1 MLNDLSFRIG
11 GFVRVDSVNYPG
23 LVACTVFT
31 QGCNFRCP
39 YCHNPSLVGSHVS
52 GISREEGATMAQ
64 NGDAA
69 KDFESFTV
77 DKVFDYVKH
86 RHGLLDA
93 MVVSGGEPCL
103 QAGLL
108 DFLGEVKKLGLR
120 TKLDTN
126 GSFPD
131 KLEKALDEG
140 LLDYVAM
147 DIKTSVQRY
156 GAVGCRD
163 VDAVRRSVDIVMR
176 KAPDYEFRTTFE
188 KGVVQPEDIASIGL
202 WVKGSKRFFL
212 QRFNPKVTLDGSLGD
227 EVQYSYEDLEGF
239 AKELGAFVDSVKI
252 R

>member
-31 QGCNFRCP
+31 KGCNFRCP
-39 YCHNPSLVGSHVS
+39 YCHNPSLVWDGTMSQS
-52 GISREEGATMAQ
+52 NEET
-64 NGDAA
+64 N
-69 KDFESFTV
+69 DFESFTV

-93 MVVSGGEPCL
+93 VVVSGGEPCL

-156 GAVGCRD
+156 GLLGCLD
-163 VDAVRRSVDIVMR
+163 VDAVKRSVDIVMG
-176 KAPDYEFRTTFE
+176 KAPCYEFRTTCE
-188 KGVVQPEDIASIGL
+188 RGAVSPKDITLIGQWLKGAKKL
-202 WVKGSKRFFL
+202 YL
-212 QRFNPKVTLDGSLGD
+212 QRFCPKVTLDGSLG
-227 EVQYSYEDLEGF
+227 ESLQCEDP
-239 AKELGAFVDSVKI
+239 LGLGI
-252 R
+252 

>member
-31 QGCNFRCP
+31 KGCNFRCP
-39 YCHNPSLVGSHVS
+39 YCHNPSLVWDGTMSQS
-52 GISREEGATMAQ
+52 NEET
-64 NGDAA
+64 N
-69 KDFESFTV
+69 DFESFTV
-77 DKVFDYVKH
+77 DKVFSYINQ
-86 RHGLLDA
+86 RRGLLDA

-103 QAGLL
+103 QEGLL
-108 DFLGEVKKLGLR
+108 DFLREGKKLGLK

-176 KAPDYEFRTTFE
+176 KAPDYEFRTTCE
-188 KGVVQPEDIASIGL
+188 RGAVSPKDITLIGQWLKGAKKL
-202 WVKGSKRFFL
+202 YL
-212 QRFNPKVTLDGSLGD
+212 QRFCPKVTLDGSLG
-227 EVQYSYEDLEGF
+227 ESLQYSYEDLEGF

>member
-1 MLNDLSFRIG
+1 MLNDRSFRIG

-31 QGCNFRCP
+31 KGCNFRCP
-39 YCHNPSLVGSHVS
+39 YCHNPSLVWDGTMSQNN
-52 GISREEGATMAQ
+52 EE
-64 NGDAA
+64 A

-93 MVVSGGEPCL
+93 VVVSGGEPCL

-163 VDAVRRSVDIVMR
+163 VDAVRRSVDIVMG
-176 KAPDYEFRTTFE
+176 KAPCYEFRTTCE
-188 KGVVQPEDIASIGL
+188 RGAVSPKDITLIGQWLKGAKKL
-202 WVKGSKRFFL
+202 YL
-212 QRFNPKVTLDGSLGD
+212 QRFCPKVTLDGSLG
-227 EVQYSYEDLEGF
+227 ESLQYSYEDLEGF
-239 AKELGAFVDSVKI
+239 AKELGAFVDFVKI

>member
-1 MLNDLSFRIG
+1 MLNDQSFRIG

-69 KDFESFTV
+69 KDFEAFTV
-77 DKVFDYVKH
+77 DKVFDYIKH

-93 MVVSGGEPCL
+93 VVVSGGEPCL

-156 GAVGCRD
+156 GLLGCLD
-163 VDAVRRSVDIVMR
+163 VDAVKRSVDIVMG
-176 KAPDYEFRTTFE
+176 KAPCYEFRTTCE
-188 KGVVQPEDIASIGL
+188 RGAVSPKDITLIGQWLKGAKKL
-202 WVKGSKRFFL
+202 YL
-212 QRFNPKVTLDGSLGD
+212 QRFCPKVTLDGSLG
-227 EVQYSYEDLEGF
+227 ESLQYSYEDLEGF
-239 AKELGAFVDSVKI
+239 AKELGAFVDLVKI

>member
-1 MLNDLSFRIG
+1 MLNDRSFRIG

-31 QGCNFRCP
+31 KGCNFRCP
-39 YCHNPSLVGSHVS
+39 YCHNPSLVWDGTMSQNN
-52 GISREEGATMAQ
+52 EEA
-64 NGDAA
+64 N
-69 KDFESFTV
+69 DFESFTV
-77 DKVFDYVKH
+77 DKVFSYINQ
-86 RHGLLDA
+86 RRGLLDA

-156 GAVGCRD
+156 GLLGCLD
-163 VDAVRRSVDIVMR
+163 VDAVKRSVDIVMG
-176 KAPDYEFRTTFE
+176 KAPCYEFRTTCE
-188 KGVVQPEDIASIGL
+188 RGAVSPKDITLIGQWLKGAKKL
-202 WVKGSKRFFL
+202 YL
-212 QRFNPKVTLDGSLGD
+212 QRFCPKVTLDGSLG
-227 EVQYSYEDLEGF
+227 ESLQYSYEDLEGF
-239 AKELGAFVDSVKI
+239 AKELGAFVDFVKI

>member
-31 QGCNFRCP
+31 KGCNFRCP
-39 YCHNPSLVGSHVS
+39 YCHNPSLVWDGTMSQS
-52 GISREEGATMAQ
+52 NEET
-64 NGDAA
+64 N
-69 KDFESFTV
+69 DFESFTV
-77 DKVFDYVKH
+77 DKVFDYIKH

-93 MVVSGGEPCL
+93 VVVSGGEPCL

-176 KAPDYEFRTTFE
+176 KAPDYEFRTTCE
-188 KGVVQPEDIASIGL
+188 RGAVSPKDITLIGQWLKGAKKL
-202 WVKGSKRFFL
+202 YL
-212 QRFNPKVTLDGSLGD
+212 QRFCPKVTLDGSLG
-227 EVQYSYEDLEGF
+227 ESLQYSYEDLEGF
-239 AKELGAFVDSVKI
+239 AKELGAFVDFVKI

>member
-1 MLNDLSFRIG
+1 MLNDRSFRIG

-23 LVACTVFT
+23 LVACTIFT
-31 QGCNFRCP
+31 KGCNFRCP
-39 YCHNPSLVGSHVS
+39 YCHNPSLVCDG
-52 GISREEGATMAQ
+52 TMSQ
-64 NGDAA
+64 NGDDAN
-69 KDFESFTV
+69 DFESFTV
-77 DKVFDYVKH
+77 DKVFSYINQ

-93 MVVSGGEPCL
+93 VVVSGGEPCL

-156 GAVGCRD
+156 GVVGCRD

-176 KAPDYEFRTTFE
+176 KAPDYEFRTTCE

-202 WVKGSKRFFL
+202 WVKGAKRFYL
-212 QRFNPKVTLDGSLGD
+212 QRFNPKVTLDESLGD
-227 EVQYSYEDLEGF
+227 GVQYSYEDLEGF

>member
-1 MLNDLSFRIG
+1 MLNDRSFRIG

-31 QGCNFRCP
+31 KGCNFRCP
-39 YCHNPSLVGSHVS
+39 YCHNPSLVWDGTMSQNNEETS
-52 GISREEGATMAQ
+52 G
-64 NGDAA
+64 
-69 KDFESFTV
+69 FESFTV
-77 DKVFDYVKH
+77 DKVFSYINQ
-86 RHGLLDA
+86 RRGLLDA

-103 QAGLL
+103 QEGLL
-108 DFLGEVKKLGLR
+108 DFLREVKKLGLK

-156 GAVGCRD
+156 GVVGCRD

-176 KAPDYEFRTTFE
+176 KAPDYEFRTTCE
-188 KGVVQPEDIASIGL
+188 RCAVSPKDITLIGQWLKGAKKL
-202 WVKGSKRFFL
+202 YL
-212 QRFNPKVTLDGSLGD
+212 QRFNPKVTLDESLG
-227 EVQYSYEDLEGF
+227 EGLQYSYEDLEGF
-239 AKELGAFVDSVKI
+239 AKELGTFVDSVKI

>member
-1 MLNDLSFRIG
+1 MLNDRSFRIG

-31 QGCNFRCP
+31 KGCNFRCP
-39 YCHNPSLVGSHVS
+39 YCHNPSLVWDGTMSQNN
-52 GISREEGATMAQ
+52 EE
-64 NGDAA
+64 A

-86 RHGLLDA
+86 RRGLLDA
-93 MVVSGGEPCL
+93 VVVSGGEPCL

-156 GAVGCRD
+156 GLLGCLD
-163 VDAVRRSVDIVMR
+163 VDAVKRSVDIVMG
-176 KAPDYEFRTTFE
+176 KAPCYEFRTTCE
-188 KGVVQPEDIASIGL
+188 RGAVSPKDITLIGQWLKGAKKL
-202 WVKGSKRFFL
+202 YL
-212 QRFNPKVTLDGSLGD
+212 QRFCPKVTLDGSLG
-227 EVQYSYEDLEGF
+227 ESLQYSYEDLEGF
-239 AKELGAFVDSVKI
+239 AKELGAFVDFVKI

>member
-1 MLNDLSFRIG
+1 MLNDQSFRIG

-31 QGCNFRCP
+31 KGCNFRCP
-39 YCHNPSLVGSHVS
+39 YCHNPSLVWDG
-52 GISREEGATMAQ
+52 TMSQ
-64 NGDAA
+64 NGDDAN
-69 KDFESFTV
+69 DFESFTV
-77 DKVFDYVKH
+77 DKVFSYINQ
-86 RHGLLDA
+86 RRGLLDA

-176 KAPDYEFRTTFE
+176 KAPDYEFRTTCE
-188 KGVVQPEDIASIGL
+188 RGAVSPKDITLIGQWLKGAKKL
-202 WVKGSKRFFL
+202 YL
-212 QRFNPKVTLDGSLGD
+212 QRFCPKVTLDGSLG
-227 EVQYSYEDLEGF
+227 ESLQYSYEDLEGF
-239 AKELGAFVDSVKI
+239 AKELGAFVDFVKI

>member
-1 MLNDLSFRIG
+1 MLNDRSFRIG

-31 QGCNFRCP
+31 KGCNFRCP
-39 YCHNPSLVGSHVS
+39 YCHNPSLVWDGTMSQNN
-52 GISREEGATMAQ
+52 EEA
-64 NGDAA
+64 N
-69 KDFESFTV
+69 DFESFTV

-103 QAGLL
+103 QEGLL
-108 DFLGEVKKLGLR
+108 DFLREGKKLGLK

-156 GAVGCRD
+156 GLLGCRD

-176 KAPDYEFRTTFE
+176 KAPCYEFRTTCE
-188 KGVVQPEDIASIGL
+188 RGAVSPKDITLIGQWLKGAKKL
-202 WVKGSKRFFL
+202 YL
-212 QRFNPKVTLDGSLGD
+212 QRFCPKVTLDGSLG
-227 EVQYSYEDLEGF
+227 ESLQYSYEDLEGF
-239 AKELGAFVDSVKI
+239 AKELGAFVDFVKI

>member
-1 MLNDLSFRIG
+1 MLNDRSFRIG

-31 QGCNFRCP
+31 KGCNFCCP
-39 YCHNPSLVGSHVS
+39 YCHNPSLVWDGTMSQNN
-52 GISREEGATMAQ
+52 EE
-64 NGDAA
+64 A

-86 RHGLLDA
+86 RRGLLDA
-93 MVVSGGEPCL
+93 VVVSGGEPCL

-156 GAVGCRD
+156 GLLGCLD
-163 VDAVRRSVDIVMR
+163 VDAVKRSVDIVMG
-176 KAPDYEFRTTFE
+176 KAPCYEFRTTCE
-188 KGVVQPEDIASIGL
+188 RGAVSPKDITLIGQWLKGAKKL
-202 WVKGSKRFFL
+202 YL
-212 QRFNPKVTLDGSLGD
+212 QRFCPKVTLDGSLG
-227 EVQYSYEDLEGF
+227 ESLQYSYEDLEGF

>member
-1 MLNDLSFRIG
+1 MLNDRSFRIG

-31 QGCNFRCP
+31 KGCNFRCP
-39 YCHNPSLVGSHVS
+39 YCHNPSLVWDGTMSQS
-52 GISREEGATMAQ
+52 NEET
-64 NGDAA
+64 N
-69 KDFESFTV
+69 DFESFTV
-77 DKVFDYVKH
+77 DKVFSYINQ
-86 RHGLLDA
+86 RRGLLDA

-103 QAGLL
+103 QEGLL
-108 DFLGEVKKLGLR
+108 DFLREGKKLGLK

-176 KAPDYEFRTTFE
+176 KAPDYEFRTTCE
-188 KGVVQPEDIASIGL
+188 KGVVSPKDITLIGQWL
-202 WVKGSKRFFL
+202 KGAKKLYL
-212 QRFNPKVTLDGSLGD
+212 QRFNPKVTLDGSLG
-227 EVQYSYEDLEGF
+227 ESLQYSYEDLEGF
-239 AKELGAFVDSVKI
+239 AKELGAFVDFVKI

>member
-1 MLNDLSFRIG
+1 MLNDRSFRIG

-31 QGCNFRCP
+31 KGCNFRCP
-39 YCHNPSLVGSHVS
+39 YCHNPSLVWDGTMSQNN
-52 GISREEGATMAQ
+52 EEA
-64 NGDAA
+64 N
-69 KDFESFTV
+69 DFESFTV

-93 MVVSGGEPCL
+93 VVVSGGEPCL

-156 GAVGCRD
+156 GLLGCLD
-163 VDAVRRSVDIVMR
+163 VDAVKRSVGIVMR
-176 KAPDYEFRTTFE
+176 KAPCYEFRTTCE
-188 KGVVQPEDIASIGL
+188 RGAVSPKDITLIGQWLKGAKKL
-202 WVKGSKRFFL
+202 YL
-212 QRFNPKVTLDGSLGD
+212 QRFCPKVTLDGSLG
-227 EVQYSYEDLEGF
+227 ESLQYSYEDLEGF
-239 AKELGAFVDSVKI
+239 AKELGAFVDFVKI

>member
-1 MLNDLSFRIG
+1 MLNDRSFRIG

-31 QGCNFRCP
+31 KGCNFRCP
-39 YCHNPSLVGSHVS
+39 YCHNPSLVCDG
-52 GISREEGATMAQ
+52 TMSQ
-64 NGDAA
+64 SDDDAN
-69 KDFESFTV
+69 DFESFTV
-77 DKVFDYVKH
+77 DKVFSYINQ
-86 RHGLLDA
+86 RRGLLDA
-93 MVVSGGEPCL
+93 MVISGGEPCL
-103 QAGLL
+103 QEGLL
-108 DFLGEVKKLGLR
+108 DFLREGKKLGLK

-156 GAVGCRD
+156 GAVGCHD

-202 WVKGSKRFFL
+202 WVKGAKRFYL

-227 EVQYSYEDLEGF
+227 GVQYSYEDLEGF

>member
-1 MLNDLSFRIG
+1 MLNDRSFRIG

-31 QGCNFRCP
+31 KGCNFRCP
-39 YCHNPSLVGSHVS
+39 YCHNPSLVWGGTMSQNN
-52 GISREEGATMAQ
+52 EEA
-64 NGDAA
+64 N
-69 KDFESFTV
+69 DFESFTV
-77 DKVFDYVKH
+77 DKVFSYINQ
-86 RHGLLDA
+86 RRGLLDA

-103 QAGLL
+103 QEGLL
-108 DFLGEVKKLGLR
+108 DFLREGKKLGLK

-202 WVKGSKRFFL
+202 WVKGAKRFYL

-227 EVQYSYEDLEGF
+227 GVQYSYENLEGF
-239 AKELGAFVDSVKI
+239 AKELGAFVDFVKI

>member
-1 MLNDLSFRIG
+1 MLNDRSFRIG

-23 LVACTVFT
+23 LVACTIFT
-31 QGCNFRCP
+31 KGCNFRCP
-39 YCHNPSLVGSHVS
+39 YCHNPSLVCDG
-52 GISREEGATMAQ
+52 TMSQ
-64 NGDAA
+64 NGDDAN
-69 KDFESFTV
+69 DFESFTV
-77 DKVFDYVKH
+77 DKVFSYINQ

-93 MVVSGGEPCL
+93 MVISGGEPCL
-103 QAGLL
+103 QEGLL
-108 DFLGEVKKLGLR
+108 DFLREGKKLGLK

-156 GAVGCRD
+156 GAVGCHD

-202 WVKGSKRFFL
+202 WVKGAKRFYL

-227 EVQYSYEDLEGF
+227 GVQYSYEDLEGF

>member
-1 MLNDLSFRIG
+1 MLNDRSFRIG

-31 QGCNFRCP
+31 KGCNFRCP
-39 YCHNPSLVGSHVS
+39 YCHNPSLVWDGTMSQNN
-52 GISREEGATMAQ
+52 EEA
-64 NGDAA
+64 N
-69 KDFESFTV
+69 DFESFTV

-93 MVVSGGEPCL
+93 VVVSGGEPCL

-156 GAVGCRD
+156 GLLGCLD
-163 VDAVRRSVDIVMR
+163 VDAVKRSVGIVMR
-176 KAPDYEFRTTFE
+176 KAPCYEFRTTCE
-188 KGVVQPEDIASIGL
+188 RGAVSPKDITLIGQWLKGAKKL
-202 WVKGSKRFFL
+202 YL
-212 QRFNPKVTLDGSLGD
+212 QRFCPKVTLDGSLG
-227 EVQYSYEDLEGF
+227 ESLQYSYEDLEGF